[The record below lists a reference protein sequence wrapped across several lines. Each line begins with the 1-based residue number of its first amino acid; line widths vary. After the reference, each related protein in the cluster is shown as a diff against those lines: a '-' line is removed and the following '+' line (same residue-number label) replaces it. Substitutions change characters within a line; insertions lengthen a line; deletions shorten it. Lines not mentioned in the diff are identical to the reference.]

1 MDNSIDPRRAV
12 QGPIGSRA
20 SDPARLCC
28 ALTHLSRVLAT
39 CVPQTE
45 QRVVYLRGVCDCQ
58 AFRDEEIGWRSGDGA
73 SCVSEP

>member
-1 MDNSIDPRRAV
+1 MDNSIDPSHAV
-12 QGPIGSRA
+12 HEPIGSRV

-28 ALTHLSRVLAT
+28 ALTRLSQVLAS

-58 AFRDEEIGWRSGDGA
+58 AFRAEEIGWHSGDGA
-73 SCVSEP
+73 S

>member
-1 MDNSIDPRRAV
+1 MDNSTEP
-12 QGPIGSRA
+12 GPTVYGSVDSGV

-39 CVPQTE
+39 SVPQTE

-58 AFRDEEIGWRSGDGA
+58 AFRNEEIEWHSGDVA
-73 SCVSEP
+73 S